1 MINDF
6 LNPIGGYIMNK
17 QRISGFQWAIMIFI
31 FYIIAYAAPII
42 LKDLQSTISLK
53 TFVFDLSAIA
63 PFIAALVCIIVLANV
78 RRSYLV

>member
-1 MINDF
+1 
-6 LNPIGGYIMNK
+6 MNK

-63 PFIAALVCIIVLANV
+63 PFIAALVCIIVLVNV